1 MKKPNSMPAFYSS
14 ASAFPSSGEAINPEH
29 PVSEATIASMLGVS
43 VHWLR
48 KDRQG
53 NRVIPFIRMGGHLI
67 RYIPAR
73 VLESLDQNHTE
84 GGVSRSVMREVQ

>member
-1 MKKPNSMPAFYSS
+1 MPAFLSS
-14 ASAFPSSGEAINPEH
+14 ASAVPSSGEAINPEH
-29 PVSEATIASMLGVS
+29 PVNEATIASMLEVS

-53 NRVIPFIRMGGHLI
+53 NRVIPFIRMGAHLI

-73 VLESLDQNHTE
+73 VFESLDQNHTE